1 MFTHQ
6 IKIVRSVLGSRSGCD
21 ADVRD
26 LGDVPPGVPPGL
38 PLPLTGAVD

>member
-6 IKIVRSVLGSRSGCD
+6 IKIVRSVLGSRGGCD

-26 LGDVPPGVPPGL
+26 LGDVTPGL